1 MVGDVV
7 WYEIGRRGGH
17 RVLRWLCR
25 LSIEPDSCVRR
36 SEEMLSRRGAGA
48 LLVAKFIPGLHSV
61 AQPLAGALGMRR
73 GPFLL
78 FDLLGTLLW
87 VGLYVGLGYVFHDQ
101 LARAAA
107 LAERLGG
114 GAFLVLA
121 GAFAVYLAVKV
132 VRRQRFLRLLR
143 IARITPDELK
153 AKLDRD
159 EAVFV
164 VDLRHRVDVQAEPTG
179 IPGAVHMDPSE
190 LEQAAGEDPAGSRRG
205 GVLYVTERG
214 HERPGGAPTEE
225 AGVTRIRP
233 LAGGYQAWTDR
244 GFPVEAFGDQA
255 WRFSPSVGLALNV
268 SGLAG
273 PVASML
279 VARRA
284 VFD

>member
-1 MVGDVV
+1 MADLDAFIRSYGYPAIFVGVMGEQFAPIPGEPLLLAAGALAGIGHLKLGLAAAVALLGAVVGDVV

-25 LSIEPDSCVRR
+25 VSIEPDSCVRR
-36 SEEMLSRRGAGA
+36 SEEMLSRRGAAA

-87 VGLYVGLGYVFHDQ
+87 VGFYVGLGYALHDQ
-101 LARAAA
+101 FARAAV

-132 VRRQRFLRLLR
+132 VRRQRFLRGLR

-153 AKLDRD
+153 TKLDRG
-159 EAVFV
+159 ESVFV
-164 VDLRHRVDVQAEPTG
+164 VDLRHRIDVQAEPTG

-190 LEQAAGEDPAGSRRG
+190 LEQAAG
-205 GVLYVTERG
+205 
-214 HERPGGAPTEE
+214 
-225 AGVTRIRP
+225 RIPR
-233 LAGGYQAWTDR
+233 DR
-244 GFPVEAFGDQA
+244 DV
-255 WRFSPSVGLALNV
+255 VV
-268 SGLAG
+268 YCT
-273 PVASML
+273 
-279 VARRA
+279 
-284 VFD
+284 